1 MSQPSFPFDRT
12 LREVLQRLPL
22 KIIQILFGSKV
33 SEVLESTFPTTK
45 ERKADFVGRLENGT
59 LIHLEI
65 QSTYDPTL
73 PLRLI
78 ELYLRIYER
87 YGAYPLQVL
96 LWVGDKKCPYRTRY
110 RLGRLQHRVKVVELR
125 KISCR
130 ELLESEVEE
139 DQLLAILCKRERDF
153 WDRLRER
160 VERLEEGRRRDFLMK
175 LLVLARLRKDAY
187 NEVVRLYEEVTK
199 MPLVIDKSRD
209 PFYLEG
215 IQQGLQQGLLRE
227 AQEMV
232 LEVVEVKLGRVPKG
246 LEEQIKAETDR
257 DKLKRLLKELVLTS
271 NPMEVIQQ
279 FGYRVNET

>member
-160 VERLEEGRRRDFLMK
+160 VERLEEGKRRDFLMK

>member
-1 MSQPSFPFDRT
+1 MNQPTFPFDRT
-12 LREVLQRLPL
+12 LREVMQRLPV

-110 RLGRLQHRVKVVELR
+110 RLGRLEHRVKVVEMR

-160 VERLEEGRRRDFLMK
+160 VERLKEEKRRDFLMK
-175 LLVLARLRKDAY
+175 LLMLARLRKDAY
-187 NEVVRLYEEVTK
+187 NEVVRLYEEVTR
-199 MPLVIDKSRD
+199 MPLV
-209 PFYLEG
+209 
-215 IQQGLQQGLLRE
+215 
-227 AQEMV
+227 
-232 LEVVEVKLGRVPKG
+232 
-246 LEEQIKAETDR
+246 
-257 DKLKRLLKELVLTS
+257 
-271 NPMEVIQQ
+271 
-279 FGYRVNET
+279 